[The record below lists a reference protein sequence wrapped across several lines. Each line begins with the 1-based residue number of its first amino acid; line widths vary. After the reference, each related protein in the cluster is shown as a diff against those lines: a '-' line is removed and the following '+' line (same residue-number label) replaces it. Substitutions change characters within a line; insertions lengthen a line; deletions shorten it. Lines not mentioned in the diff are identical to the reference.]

1 MAEQKELSA
10 SEVRRTM
17 ATALGAAFGFVIALV
32 WNNVVVGGLATGGIN
47 LSSTAAKGDWGAWAI
62 GFITALVLTVVMI
75 VLIIL
80 IGRWGSKAEK
90 KKEAA

>member
-1 MAEQKELSA
+1 MAEDKKLSA

-47 LSSTAAKGDWGAWAI
+47 LSSTAKLGDWGAWAI
-62 GFITALVLTVVMI
+62 GMVTALILTVFMI
-75 VLIIL
+75 ILIIV
-80 IGRWGSKAEK
+80 IGRWGSKS
-90 KKEAA
+90 

>member
-10 SEVRRTM
+10 SEVRKTM

-47 LSSTAAKGDWGAWAI
+47 LSNTAVKGDWGAWAI
-62 GFITALVLTVVMI
+62 GFTTALVLTIFMI
-75 VLIIL
+75 ILIIV
-80 IGRWGSKAEK
+80 IGRWGSKEPK
-90 KKEAA
+90 KAQT